1 MSAGRS
7 RSLAREDRDRILREL
22 RNHRDGDFQALRT
35 RALVLLAMSSS
46 LRLSECLALDV
57 AQVADGRRGIR
68 KVGRLENSQA
78 KGGQG
83 GMFVITATARQALMA
98 YLREARKRDWLDED
112 GPLFVA
118 QTRGKDSTGAP
129 CSHPR
134 LARFGALRSWKKVQ
148 QRARVSPLYR
158 FHDIRHDSGT
168 RFAKV
173 ANGDA
178 YRVSAHMRLGDIR
191 TSMRYVHTDADELIE
206 LAEAA
211 MRRRG

>member
-7 RSLAREDRDRILREL
+7 RSLAREDRERILREL

-57 AQVADGRRGIR
+57 EQVADGRRGIR
-68 KVGRLENSQA
+68 KLARLENFQA
-78 KGGQG
+78 KGGNG
-83 GMFVITATARQALMA
+83 GMFVITSAARVALMA
-98 YLREARKRDWLDED
+98 YLREARKRDWLDES
-112 GPLFVA
+112 GPLFIA
-118 QTRGKDSTGAP
+118 QTRGKNSAGVP

-134 LARFGALRSWKKVQ
+134 LSRWSGRGSWKKVQ
-148 QRARVSPLYR
+148 QRARVHPLYR
-158 FHDIRHDSGT
+158 FHDLRHDSGT

-178 YRVSAHMRLGDIR
+178 YRVSAHMRLSDVR
-191 TSMRYVHTDADELIE
+191 TSMRYVHTDVDELVE

>member
-1 MSAGRS
+1 M
-7 RSLAREDRDRILREL
+7 REL

-35 RALVLLAMSSS
+35 RALVLLAMASS

-57 AQVADGRRGIR
+57 EQVADGRRGIR
-68 KVGRLENSQA
+68 KVGRLENHQA
-78 KGGQG
+78 KGGAG
-83 GMFVITATARQALMA
+83 GVFVITSTARQALMA

-112 GPLFVA
+112 GPLFIA

-134 LARFGALRSWKKVQ
+134 LSRWNARRQWEKVQ
-148 QRARVSPLYR
+148 QRAAIHPIYR

-168 RFAKV
+168 RFAKA
-173 ANGDA
+173 ANGNA
-178 YRVSAHMRLGDIR
+178 YNVAAHMRHKDIR
-191 TSMRYVHTDADELIE
+191 VSLRYVHGDIDDLIE